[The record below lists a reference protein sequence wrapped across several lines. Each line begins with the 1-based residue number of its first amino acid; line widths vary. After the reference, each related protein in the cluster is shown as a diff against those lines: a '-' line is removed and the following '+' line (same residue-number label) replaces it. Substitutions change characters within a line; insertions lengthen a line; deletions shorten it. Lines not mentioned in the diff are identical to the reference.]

1 VQVLHLT
8 GIVEDGSRR
17 SSTIPADMRKVVHA
31 TRGASLSIFVQVLL
45 PSGAAPDQAG
55 ATLVLSVQRVPWPN
69 APAIQ
74 VAGVLQ
80 PDGTYL
86 CAITPAMTRDL
97 AVGRYLY
104 DVWYLQG
111 ADRNQVVPVSAFFIA
126 PTVTP
131 VP

>member
-1 VQVLHLT
+1 
-8 GIVEDGSRR
+8 
-17 SSTIPADMRKVVHA
+17 
-31 TRGASLSIFVQVLL
+31 
-45 PSGAAPDQAG
+45 
-55 ATLVLSVQRVPWPN
+55 
-69 APAIQ
+69 
-74 VAGVLQ
+74 
-80 PDGTYL
+80 
-86 CAITPAMTRDL
+86 MTRDL